1 MHDVLNILFD
11 IDVYELYEQS
21 TFYISLCLKK
31 SVQILMHFHFRL
43 WGYVHKIY
51 MLEIVIKWLAHSY
64 MIWKQS

>member
-43 WGYVHKIY
+43 
-51 MLEIVIKWLAHSY
+51 
-64 MIWKQS
+64 